1 MIESPED
8 GSSRRRFSRPL
19 MVGGLGLWGV
29 GVSSALAPPVMRTI
43 LYPNHTEVLQ
53 FERVAADPFGTPILW
68 TALVVWCLSWT
79 FVMGHVSAAW
89 ASHQGHLSWAAPALL
104 ILSLASPIVFGFA
117 VPVLHRLATRSAYP
131 GDGVV
136 PFLPAV
142 VLQLVISQAYSF
154 LTGSRPRATLQPA
167 DGA

>member
-68 TALVVWCLSWT
+68 TALVVLVPLVDFRRWDTSRQPGRRIRGT
-79 FVMGHVSAAW
+79 FRGRRR
-89 ASHQGHLSWAAPALL
+89 
-104 ILSLASPIVFGFA
+104 LSLS
-117 VPVLHRLATRSAYP
+117 
-131 GDGVV
+131 
-136 PFLPAV
+136 
-142 VLQLVISQAYSF
+142 
-154 LTGSRPRATLQPA
+154 
-167 DGA
+167 